1 MPQIVNIMFYK
12 KLCRVLL
19 GSVLIASMVACS
31 SGEPDGPDNPD
42 DPTGVVDPNEQVP
55 DPVGT
60 ISLAMRDKNNG
71 ETYLD
76 GIVIVNENFMG
87 DNRTGQTLFA
97 CIGEVKGLGNVS
109 YIPKYGWNHQ
119 MRVTPG
125 SGYVVYRANEGTEGK
140 FYRIY
145 VERYITDTNGGI
157 IGADIKYQV
166 PFGGSDEEIK
176 LQQTALSFDK
186 NGGSQALFFD
196 NEHVIPFTASVE
208 PAVPWCSV
216 QKASSLS
223 NAAFSDGIVVSVQ
236 KMPSEPTSAK
246 VILTTKA
253 GKTKEIV
260 VSYAGMEPYATV
272 VGDLSV
278 LSDVD
283 FKGGT
288 YNVGLSTNCLEYT
301 EVGAS
306 ASWVSANIVNVTE
319 PMRANALKIRSVE
332 GKAVSRADEFNDAL
346 DSYNIR
352 FHVQQNS
359 DKYERECTVGVYSL
373 GLSESV
379 SQSVTQKR
387 YASLVYSDENKKSHT
402 ISAEDSYSV
411 YFNFRAS
418 HYNEVE
424 LSVDYGDGQEAW
436 FETELTGDRI
446 RVYNVQ
452 NNPSEEE
459 RVATLTLTLD
469 NLEPLVFTLIQEGKV
484 AYITYEGLYEGA
496 CYADRTNK
504 TISLP
509 IETNLDGLTFSTDAD
524 WVSATYTAGA
534 VVLRLRETT
543 ENRVAK
549 IICSD
554 ERGSFMVHQSK
565 YAIGDVF
572 SEGDCSG
579 EVFEMK
585 NGVGY
590 FCKILEG
597 TYVWSDEV
605 IVTECGDD
613 GKANMEIIKSFP
625 DWQTH
630 YPAFAAVDALNVNGV
645 VGWYLPGFSLLGR
658 FVNRCNPDGVF
669 WSSTENDAKRARWR
683 SRNSSNAY
691 LKSEKWSVVAVN
703 EFTF

>member
-1 MPQIVNIMFYK
+1 MFYK
-12 KLCRVLL
+12 NLKRVLF

-109 YIPKYGWNHQ
+109 YIPKYGWNYQ

-157 IGADIKYQV
+157 IGADIKYQA

-236 KMPSEPTSAK
+236 KFATEPTSAK

-278 LSDVD
+278 LSEVD

-306 ASWVSANIVNVTE
+306 ASWVSANIVNVTAS
-319 PMRANALKIRSVE
+319 MRANALKIRSVE
-332 GKAVSRADEFNDAL
+332 GKAISRADDFNDAL

-359 DKYERECTVGVYSL
+359 DKYERECTVRVYSH
-373 GLSESV
+373 GLSGIV

-387 YASLVYSDENKKSHT
+387 YATLVYRDENKKSHT
-402 ISAEDSYSV
+402 ISAANSQYDSF
-411 YFNFRAS
+411 YFNFSAS
-418 HYNEVE
+418 HPSEVE

-436 FETELTGDRI
+436 FESKLENYGIYGIRI
-446 RVYNVQ
+446 YNVQ

-496 CYADRTNK
+496 YYADRTNK

-534 VVLRLRETT
+534 VVLRLSEAT

-579 EVFEMK
+579 KVFEMK

-590 FCKILEG
+590 FYKILEG

-613 GKANMEIIKSFP
+613 GKANMENIKSFP

-645 VGWYLPGFSLLGR
+645 VGWYLPGFSLLGT
-658 FVNRCNPDGVF
+658 FVNYYDTNVVF
-669 WSSTENDAKRARWR
+669 WSSTEESAELACWR
-683 SRNSSNAY
+683 SRDSSNAN
-691 LKSEKWSVVAVN
+691 LKSGKRRVVAVN
-703 EFTF
+703 EFSF